1 MQIELQ
7 QNPQRYSSKGGV
19 YTISSQSEAVGKATI
34 KPVVLDKVSNMVI
47 SLGNGLDDSIK
58 GVIVRV
64 EDLDMWMASP
74 NLVKDLEDSVSTN
87 PHYTYEEFTSILGAK
102 MGKSIPI
109 LKINLKPLRE
119 SIGKEKVKG
128 SFAGVKSVDWAL
140 ADDDT
145 IRGLVEQINWTLSP
159 TFGKPKDGY
168 SIFDLNLSGDYSID
182 ALKITPLDENARIN
196 ETVLAENLKIIND
209 RLTQLRAD
217 FQSIKDTFYFGR
229 TSTISTTK
237 YKVLAS
243 VEDGDDY
250 SVQVISKDSVMVS
263 KSDLP
268 STQQAD
274 AAAKAIEE
282 AQKKLQ
288 GELDARNKSYD
299 EILSKWN
306 SYGFTP
312 AEGDSLKNPKGGTAK
327 IKGIFGIKTKTIK
340 QSILNVTKGDK
351 EININIEWLPTVL
364 DKAKIVAAPYPKIN
378 FLSATAANKK
388 LRDKYAEYYGTG
400 KGKDEYDTLNND
412 KKAELL
418 SLALQIVEIEAQRGV
433 TT

>member
-7 QNPQRYSSKGGV
+7 QNPQRYSSDRGV
-19 YTISSQSEAVGKATI
+19 YTISSQSEAVQNAFI
-34 KPVVLDKVSNMVI
+34 APVVLNKISDVVI
-47 SLGNGLDDSIK
+47 SLDARLDDSIK
-58 GVIVRV
+58 GVIVWV
-64 EDLDMWMASP
+64 EDLSIWMASP

-87 PHYTYEEFTSILGAK
+87 PHYTYEQFTSILGAK

-109 LKINLKPLRE
+109 LKVNLSPLRE

-140 ADDDT
+140 GDDDT
-145 IRGLVEQINWTLSP
+145 IKGLVEQINWTLSP
-159 TFGKPKDGY
+159 TFGKPKDAY

-196 ETVLAENLKIIND
+196 ESVLAENLKVIND
-209 RLTQLRAD
+209 RIVQLRAD
-217 FQSIKDTFYFGR
+217 FKSITDTFYFGK

-237 YKVLAS
+237 YNVLAS
-243 VEDGDDY
+243 VDDGDDF
-250 SVQVISKDSVMVS
+250 SVQVVTKDSVMVS

-274 AAAKAIEE
+274 VAAKAIEE

-299 EILSKWN
+299 EILAKWN
-306 SYGFTP
+306 AYGFTP
-312 AEGDSLKNPKGGTAK
+312 TEGDSLKNPKGGTVK
-327 IKGIFGIKTKTIK
+327 KRSLFKTKTVQ
-340 QSILNVTKGDK
+340 QSIFNVMQGDK
-351 EININIEWLPTVL
+351 QININIEWLPTVL
-364 DKAKIVAAPYPKIN
+364 NKAKIVESIYGTGIP
-378 FLSATAANKK
+378 FTAAAKK
-388 LRDKYAEYYGTG
+388 RVELYKEYYGTG
-400 KGKDEYDTLNND
+400 KSRDEYNKLNAD
-412 KKAELL
+412 RKAELL
-418 SLALQIVEIEAQRGV
+418 SLAAQIVEIEAQRGV

>member
-7 QNPQRYSSKGGV
+7 QNPQRYSSKSGV

-34 KPVVLDKVSNMVI
+34 KPVVLNKVSDKVI
-47 SLGNGLDDSIK
+47 SLDTKLDDSIK
-58 GVIVRV
+58 GVIVWI
-64 EDLDMWMASP
+64 EDLNMWMASP
-74 NLVKDLEDSVSTN
+74 NLVKDLEDSIFTN

-109 LKINLKPLRE
+109 LKVNLKPLRE

-128 SFAGVKSVDWAL
+128 SFAGVKSVEWAL

-145 IRGLVEQINWTLSP
+145 INGLIEQINWTLSP

-196 ETVLAENLKIIND
+196 EGVLAENLKVINE
-209 RLTQLRAD
+209 RLSQLRAD
-217 FQSIKDTFYFGR
+217 FQSIKDIFYFGK
-229 TSTISTTK
+229 TNPASTTK
-237 YKVLAS
+237 YNVLAS

-263 KSDLP
+263 KTDLP

-274 AAAKAIEE
+274 IAAKAIEE

-299 EILSKWN
+299 EILAKWN
-306 SYGFTP
+306 AYGFTP
-312 AEGDSLKNPKGGTAK
+312 AEGDSLKNPKGGT
-327 IKGIFGIKTKTIK
+327 IKKKGLFKKTKTIQ
-340 QSILNVTKGDK
+340 QSAFNINAAGKDV
-351 EININIEWLPTVL
+351 NINIEWLPTVL
-364 DKAKIVAAPYPKIN
+364 TKAKIVDMLYGNGLPFTSAA
-378 FLSATAANKK
+378 KK
-388 LRDKYAEYYGTG
+388 RRELYKEYYGTG
-400 KGKDEYDTLNND
+400 KSPDEYNNLNAER
-412 KKAELL
+412 KGELL